1 MIHEYWYKSR
11 LQTIYCILICLV
23 YHLST
28 HMFGLKNS
36 STLHPSTKS
45 CMTCIYTYTT
55 VICIRLPAWF
65 YGDTTV
71 SQMSS
76 HLFYVLF
83 MGYLNIN
90 MALLGYTVLV
100 VLLALGRCMYVLLCG
115 CSAAHLLMAC
125 IVIHIL

>member
-1 MIHEYWYKSR
+1 
-11 LQTIYCILICLV
+11 
-23 YHLST
+23 
-28 HMFGLKNS
+28 
-36 STLHPSTKS
+36 
-45 CMTCIYTYTT
+45 MTCIYTYTT

>member
-1 MIHEYWYKSR
+1 
-11 LQTIYCILICLV
+11 
-23 YHLST
+23 
-28 HMFGLKNS
+28 MFGLKNS

-90 MALLGYTVLV
+90 MALLEYTVLV

>member
-1 MIHEYWYKSR
+1 
-11 LQTIYCILICLV
+11 
-23 YHLST
+23 
-28 HMFGLKNS
+28 
-36 STLHPSTKS
+36 
-45 CMTCIYTYTT
+45 MTCIYTYTT

-100 VLLALGRCMYVLLCG
+100 VLLALGRCMYYYVVVVPL
-115 CSAAHLLMAC
+115 
-125 IVIHIL
+125 IF